1 MPARTVSE
9 PPDMRLHV
17 RSAPPPGYPREAT
30 AWPAGSPGA
39 DFSSRRQA
47 FLEMCLHS
55 PAPPNLKAP
64 YYELAR
70 LAMGGAVHE
79 GILEAALDYIDARID
94 CADFVVHAILRLL
107 YQFQG
112 APLSPRLWA
121 RCRATL
127 LGFKYW
133 PDEPGED
140 SLCTWTENH
149 QILYASA
156 AYLAGQLYPHETF
169 RNSGRTGVELMAAA
183 RPRIVR
189 WLDLRFRTGFSEWL
203 SNVYYDEDLA
213 ALLSLV
219 DFCADLELAQ
229 RAAMVVDLLLFDMA
243 VNSLQGVFG
252 GSHGRSYEDS
262 KKHAACEATADTEAL
277 LFGQGSPTR
286 ADNMSAVCFALSP
299 RYRMPQVLYDI
310 ANDQARPVMIN
321 RQRMGIRVE
330 EARRWGL
337 GFEDMEDGMVWL
349 SLEAYTHPRTIDLM
363 VRMMDAYRWWG
374 NWYFA
379 PLSRQRGLIRTA
391 GRLGLLPLV
400 AWAFE
405 HDITRNLRSE
415 VNLYTYRTP
424 DYMLS
429 TAQDYR
435 PGYGG
440 DQQHIWQATLAADA
454 VCFTTH
460 PARREGPTPNY
471 WAGSGTMPRAA
482 QVENVVIVVYNIDT
496 APGLYLTNRLLFTH
510 AWLPQAAFDEV
521 VEREG
526 WILARKGEGYLA
538 LRSQHPYRWGE
549 ERWRGLPCEVV
560 AEGKENVWV
569 CELGR
574 RATDGDLAAF
584 CRRIAAAPL
593 SFTRLGVSYESP
605 AQGRLEFGWRGPLR
619 QRGVAISLKDY
630 PRYDNPYAQA
640 EFDPAE
646 VAIALGGR
654 RLSLS
659 WADARREIVE

>member
-1 MPARTVSE
+1 MPAPREPE

-17 RSAPPPGYPREAT
+17 RSAPPPGYPREA
-30 AWPAGSPGA
+30 ASWSPGSAGA
-39 DFSSRRQA
+39 DFASRRQA

-55 PAPPNLKAP
+55 PAPANLKAP

-70 LAMGGAVHE
+70 LAMGGTAHE
-79 GILEAALDYIDARID
+79 GILDAALDYIDARQD
-94 CADFVVHAILRLL
+94 CADFIIHAILRLL
-107 YQFQG
+107 YQFRE
-112 APLSPRLWA
+112 ASLSPALWA
-121 RCRATL
+121 RCRATV

-149 QILYASA
+149 QILYAAA

-169 RNSGRTGVELMAAA
+169 GNSGRTGRALMAAA
-183 RPRIVR
+183 RPRIAR

-219 DFCADLELAQ
+219 DFCRDEELAR
-229 RAAMVVDLLLFDMA
+229 RAAMVTDLLLFDMA
-243 VNSLQGVFG
+243 LNSLRGVFG
-252 GSHGRSYEDS
+252 SSHGRSYEES
-262 KKHAACEATADTEAL
+262 KKHAACEATADTSAL

-310 ANDQARPVMIN
+310 ANDQARPVLVN

-330 EARRWGL
+330 EASRWGL
-337 GFEDMEDGMVWL
+337 GCKDLEDGMVWL

-374 NWYFA
+374 NWYFS
-379 PLSRQRGLIRTA
+379 PLRRQRRLIRVA

-400 AWAFE
+400 ARAFAR
-405 HDITRNLRSE
+405 DITRNLRSE

-435 PGYGG
+435 AGYGG

-471 WAGSGTMPRAA
+471 WAGSGTLPRAA
-482 QVENVVIVVYNIDT
+482 QVENVALAVYNIDT

-521 VEREG
+521 VERDG
-526 WILARKGEGYLA
+526 WVLARKGEGYLA
-538 LRSQHPYRWGE
+538 LRSQRPYRWSE

-560 AEGKENVWV
+560 AEGKENIWV

-574 RATDGDLAAF
+574 RACDGDFATF
-584 CRRIAAAPL
+584 CQRIVAAPL
-593 SFTRLGVSYESP
+593 SFGRLRVRYRSP
-605 AQGRLEFGWRGPLR
+605 SQGLLEFGWRGPLR
-619 QRGVAISLKDY
+619 REGVPVSLHGY

-640 EFDPAE
+640 EFDPE
-646 VAIALGGR
+646 EITIALGQR
-654 RLSLS
+654 RLRLV
-659 WADARREIVE
+659 WAEARREIVE

>member
-1 MPARTVSE
+1 MPAPTE
-9 PPDMRLHV
+9 TPDMRLHV
-17 RSAPPPGYPREAT
+17 RSAPPAGYPREAA
-30 AWPAGSPGA
+30 AWSPSAGA
-39 DFSSRRQA
+39 DFAGRRRA
-47 FLEMCLHS
+47 FLEMCLRS

-70 LAMGGAVHE
+70 LAMGGAAHE
-79 GILEAALDYIDARID
+79 GILDAALDYIDARQD
-94 CADFVVHAILRLL
+94 CADFIIHAILRLL
-107 YQFQG
+107 YQLPD
-112 APLSPRLWA
+112 APLSPALWA
-121 RCRATL
+121 RCRATV

-169 RNSGRTGVELMAAA
+169 RNSGRSGLELMAAA
-183 RPRIVR
+183 RPRIAR

-203 SNVYYDEDLA
+203 SHVYYDEDLA

-219 DFCADLELAQ
+219 DFCGDEELAR
-229 RAAMVVDLLLFDMA
+229 RAAMVTDLVLFDMA
-243 VNSLQGVFG
+243 LNSLRGVFG
-252 GSHGRSYEDS
+252 SSHGRSYEES
-262 KKHAACEATADTEAL
+262 KKHAACEATTDTSAL

-310 ANDQARPVMIN
+310 ANDQARPVLVN

-330 EARRWGL
+330 EASRWGL
-337 GFEDMEDGMVWL
+337 GFKDPEDGMVWL
-349 SLEAYTHPRTIDLM
+349 SLEAYTHPRTINLM

-379 PLSRQRGLIRTA
+379 PLRRQRRLIRIA

-400 AWAFE
+400 ARAFAR
-405 HDITRNLRSE
+405 DITRNLRSE

-435 PGYGG
+435 AGYGG

-471 WAGSGTMPRAA
+471 WAGSGTLPRAA
-482 QVENVVIVVYNIDT
+482 QVENVALAVYNIDT

-521 VEREG
+521 VERDG
-526 WILARKGEGYLA
+526 WVLARKGEGYLA
-538 LRSQHPYRWGE
+538 LRSQRPYRWSE

-560 AEGKENVWV
+560 AEGKENIWV

-574 RATDGDLAAF
+574 RACDGDFAAF
-584 CRRIAAAPL
+584 CQRIVAAPL
-593 SFTRLGVSYESP
+593 SFGRLRVRYRSP
-605 AQGRLEFGWRGPLR
+605 SQGLLEFGWRGPLR
-619 QRGVAISLKDY
+619 REGVPLSLHGY

-640 EFDPAE
+640 GFDPAE
-646 VAIALGGR
+646 ITIALGQR
-654 RLSLS
+654 RLRLV